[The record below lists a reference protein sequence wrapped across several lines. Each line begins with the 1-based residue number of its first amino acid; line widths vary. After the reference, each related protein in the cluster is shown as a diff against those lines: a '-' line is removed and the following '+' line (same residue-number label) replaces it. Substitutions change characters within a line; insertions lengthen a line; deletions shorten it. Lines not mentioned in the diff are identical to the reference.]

1 MSFVELLSAGEC
13 DWPGR
18 RAAGLARFTFRVGDF
33 ERVQGLLANMFVE
46 LTVRP
51 LRGGGT
57 AFCLDVP
64 DRDLGTWSIPLREGD
79 RIKLARGSGECTARI
94 VNERGTKA
102 IDLAPFCQGLRHDWS
117 GKVAAAYAD
126 LACGRAREAAEAL
139 EPIAAKAGAVSA
151 AHHLLGRC
159 HRALGH
165 LPEAI
170 EGYRKAVRASADED
184 GKLRPWAAAPLSDM
198 GVAYKRVGDAARAI
212 HCFLHSLHLRP
223 NHPEA
228 LLSFFSLMAVEEG
241 YVLFGAARVLAMG
254 GQDELVDQFLDSYSC
269 VSGREIGALR
279 SEALKLSAKVDLAK
293 WPLQR
298 AAFEKLSAFERG
310 LDSGTAVSAA
320 AAVMRAGR
328 WGPGGASA

>member
-1 MSFVELLSAGEC
+1 VRLAGAARRRAGPLHLPRRRLRARAGAARQHVRGADRAPAARRRHGLL
-13 DWPGR
+13 PGR
-18 RAAGLARFTFRVGDF
+18 ARP
-33 ERVQGLLANMFVE
+33 
-46 LTVRP
+46 RP
-51 LRGGGT
+51 GHLVHPPARGH
-57 AFCLDVP
+57 
-64 DRDLGTWSIPLREGD
+64 

-170 EGYRKAVRASADED
+170 ECYRKAVRASADED

-198 GVAYKRVGDAARAI
+198 GVAYKRSGDAARAP
-212 HCFLHSLHLRP
+212 ST
-223 NHPEA
+223 A
-228 LLSFFSLMAVEEG
+228 
-241 YVLFGAARVLAMG
+241 
-254 GQDELVDQFLDSYSC
+254 SC
-269 VSGREIGALR
+269 TR
-279 SEALKLSAKVDLAK
+279 S
-293 WPLQR
+293 
-298 AAFEKLSAFERG
+298 
-310 LDSGTAVSAA
+310 TC
-320 AAVMRAGR
+320 
-328 WGPGGASA
+328 GPTTPRRC